1 MACSQYAKRQTV
13 SVEVLKNIAGYPWQ
27 GIDRLTDER
36 MIQGGDPLPNKPE
49 NIDLLRT
56 KI

>member
-27 GIDRLTDER
+27 GTDRLKAAS
-36 MIQGGDPLPNKPE
+36 MIQGSGPLSNKP
-49 NIDLLRT
+49 NN
-56 KI
+56 

>member
-27 GIDRLTDER
+27 GIDRLKAER

-49 NIDLLRT
+49 NIDLLGT